1 MSCTTC
7 AMRPRTGG
15 VDRGMASDLGIAV
28 VGSRRV
34 GACAA
39 SGGAVP
45 VSKYRNKPVVTPE
58 GEHFDLQAEYSRWMF
73 LLLQQRSG
81 QIFGLK
87 RQVPYQIAPAVKIV
101 GNSRKSPA
109 IRYVADFVY
118 RDANGHGVV
127 EDVKGKITEGYRIK
141 RHLLAVQGIQI
152 TEIKA

>member
-1 MSCTTC
+1 M
-7 AMRPRTGG
+7 
-15 VDRGMASDLGIAV
+15 
-28 VGSRRV
+28 
-34 GACAA
+34 
-39 SGGAVP
+39 
-45 VSKYRNKPVVTPE
+45 SKYRNKPVVTPE
-58 GEHFDLQAEYSRWMF
+58 GERFDSQAEYSRWMF